1 MRDRLPTSPPADRPG
16 SNPPTGPEFPV
27 EPLSHSLKQR
37 HLTMLGLGGVIG
49 AGLFVGSGAGIGI
62 AGPAIICSYLL
73 AGALAMLV
81 MRALGEA
88 AREGRDLPQ

>member
-1 MRDRLPTSPPADRPG
+1 MRDLLPDPPAT
-16 SNPPTGPEFPV
+16 TGELPS

-62 AGPAIICSYLL
+62 AAPRSSARTCS
-73 AGALAMLV
+73 
-81 MRALGEA
+81 RASS
-88 AREGRDLPQ
+88 RCS